1 MSRSQLTVD
10 ALVVGGGPAGLA
22 AATALR
28 AGGVERVV
36 VVEREDEAGGIPR
49 LCAHTGFGLR
59 DLRRVLSGP
68 VYARRW
74 VERAV
79 ASGADI
85 RTRSMVTGW
94 AGPGRALVTTPGGL
108 FEVDAGVVVLAT
120 GARERPRAARLVP
133 GTRPSGIFTT
143 GQLQQW
149 VHREHLPVGR
159 RALVIGAEH
168 VSYSAVL
175 TLREAGVRPVAL
187 VTSFR
192 RTQTFRLFD
201 LMTRAGLR
209 VPVWSGTGVAGVYG
223 RERVERVLLRD
234 HRSNER
240 EVAVDTVVF
249 TGDFVPDNELARLA
263 GLAVDPGT
271 RGPTCAE
278 DGTTT
283 ARRGLRGRQSR
294 APCRDGRRGGAAGNC
309 SRPRRGGVAAKRG
322 SAVRASRHGRGAR
335 GRPAAMGGA
344 EHGQPGAGSR
354 PACTRAHPRLS
365 RPSPP
370 RRDTG
375 PSAAGLPSAAKHDPE
390 PVAPSTVGL
399 AEPRPAG
406 RGRAR
411 LGVSRR
417 RGAGLSPTRL
427 RVGYRQ
433 NRSTITRTFARRWPN

>member
-59 DLRRVLSGP
+59 DLHRVLRGP

-79 ASGADI
+79 TSGADV

-94 AGPGRALVTTPGGL
+94 AGPYRALVTTPGGL
-108 FEVDAGVVVLAT
+108 FGVDAGVVVLAT

-209 VPVWSGTGVAGVYG
+209 VPVWSGTEVAGVYG

-249 TGDFVPDNELARLA
+249 TGDFIPDHELARLA

-283 ARRGLRGRQSR
+283 VVGVF
-294 APCRDGRRGGAAGNC
+294 AAGNLVH
-309 SRPRRGGVAAKRG
+309 PVETADVAAQR
-322 SAVRASRHGRGAR
+322 AVAVGRAAAAWLRNGGARSTSRTMVGVRVADPLIWVVPNMVDPERGAD
-335 GRPAAMGGA
+335 
-344 EHGQPGAGSR
+344 QPVLVR
-354 PACTRAHPRLS
+354 TRAFLDHPRLDVTQGPRLLAS
-365 RPSPP
+365 HQLRRMIPNRSHHLPSGWQRLVRPGEDVLVSVFRDD
-370 RRDTG
+370 RRD
-375 PSAAGLPSAAKHDPE
+375 
-390 PVAPSTVGL
+390 
-399 AEPRPAG
+399 
-406 RGRAR
+406 
-411 LGVSRR
+411 
-417 RGAGLSPTRL
+417 
-427 RVGYRQ
+427 
-433 NRSTITRTFARRWPN
+433 